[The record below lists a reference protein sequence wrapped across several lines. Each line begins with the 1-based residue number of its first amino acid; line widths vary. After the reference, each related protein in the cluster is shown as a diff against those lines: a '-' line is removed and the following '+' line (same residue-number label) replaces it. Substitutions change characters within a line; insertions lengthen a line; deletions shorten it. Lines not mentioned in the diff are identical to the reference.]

1 MKQLILLFLL
11 LIVGCTSLRTHQSR
25 LQKVYPPQVN
35 KAPHGWTVYQW
46 QSVIDCAFI
55 SGNGS
60 DWSCDSCYIVKA
72 NKYHIPI
79 DSFIINYY

>member
-1 MKQLILLFLL
+1 MKILL
-11 LIVGCTSLRTHQSR
+11 LIVTLLLSSCAVQ
-25 LQKVYPPQVN
+25 QKIYPPKIN

-60 DWSCDSCYIVKA
+60 DWSCDSCYISKA

-79 DSFIINYY
+79 DSSIINYY